1 MEKFILKKK
10 YASLF
15 VKDNR
20 YYVVTGGRGSGKSFS
35 INTFLLMLT
44 YEQNEIILFTR
55 FTLTS
60 AHVSII
66 PEFLDKIETAN
77 LSNDFYI
84 TKDEIIN
91 KTTGSKILFK
101 GIKTSSGN
109 QTANLKSLAGITCFV
124 LDEAEE
130 LVDEDIFD
138 KIDFS
143 IRSKVKQNRVILALN
158 PATKESWIYQ
168 RFFESKGV
176 EAGSNT
182 TKGDTTYIHTTYL
195 DNIENLSESFL
206 QQIETIKLR
215 RPERYQHQIL
225 GGWLDKAEG
234 VIFTNWSIGK
244 FQDVGTVVYGQDFG
258 FSNDPSTLVATSID
272 SVNKRIYLKLLM
284 YQTGL
289 TTTEIYQL
297 NKHYA
302 EDRLIIADC
311 AEPRLIN
318 ELRSKGLNIL
328 EAVKGQGSVTHG
340 ITILQDYDLIVD
352 EESVDLIKE
361 LNNYCW
367 LEKKS
372 KTPIDKFNHALDAI
386 RYAVGYQLD
395 NPTRGT
401 YAIY

>member
-1 MEKFILKKK
+1 MISNE
-10 YASLF
+10 SGH
-15 VKDNR
+15 
-20 YYVVTGGRGSGKSFS
+20 VV
-35 INTFLLMLT
+35 
-44 YEQNEIILFTR
+44 LFTR
-55 FTLTS
+55 YTLVS
-60 AHVSII
+60 AAISII
-66 PEFLDKIETAN
+66 PEFMEKIDILETH
-77 LSNDFYI
+77 SDFII
-84 TKDEIIN
+84 TKDEIVNI
-91 KTTGSKILFK
+91 KTGSKILFK
-101 GIKTSSGN
+101 GIKTSSGT
-109 QTANLKSLAGITCFV
+109 QTANLKSLAGVTTWV

-130 LVDEDIFD
+130 LTDEDTFD
-138 KIDFS
+138 KIDLS
-143 IRSKVKQNRVILALN
+143 IRHKTKQNRVILILN
-158 PATKESWIYQ
+158 PATKEHFIYQ

-176 EAGSNT
+176 AAGSNI

-206 QQIETIKLR
+206 QQIDTIKLR

-234 VIFTNWSIGK
+234 VIFTNWTIGK

-272 SVNKRIYLKLLM
+272 SVNKKIYLKLLM

-352 EESVDLIKE
+352 EDSVDLIKE

-372 KTPIDKFNHALDAI
+372 KTPIDKHNHALDAI

>member
-1 MEKFILKKK
+1 LSKFILKKK
-10 YASLF
+10 YGSLF
-15 VKDNR
+15 TNSNR

-84 TKDEIIN
+84 TKDEIVN

-130 LVDEDIFD
+130 LTDEDIFD

-143 IRSKVKQNRVILALN
+143 IRSKVKQNRVVLALN

-176 EAGSNT
+176 SAGSNI

-244 FQDVGTVVYGQDFG
+244 FQDAGTVVYGQDFG

-302 EDRLIIADC
+302 EDKLIVADC

-318 ELRSKGLNIL
+318 ELRAKGLNIL

-352 EESVDLIKE
+352 EDSVDLIKE

-372 KTPIDKFNHALDAI
+372 KTPIDKHNHALDAI